1 VIFKFFGKFKVNS
14 LQAIIFNYLT
24 ACIVGFSVY
33 GKPLS
38 VLELSSF
45 NWFYYTLG
53 LGLVFISVFYVMAI
67 TTQKNGLSVVAVS
80 SKMSVVIP
88 ILVGVFLYNES
99 IGRLKVAGILIALA
113 SIYLV
118 TVNPNKIKGS
128 SKFQFKNLIGG
139 IVLGIANYFSIYFLV
154 KAIGYKGLESST
166 FFIVNNV
173 GVLFVTSLL
182 GVILFREKLTKQNR
196 LGILLAVVG
205 IILVSLSGS
214 F

>member
-128 SKFQFKNLIGG
+128 SLI
-139 IVLGIANYFSIYFLV
+139 YCD
-154 KAIGYKGLESST
+154 
-166 FFIVNNV
+166 FFITD
-173 GVLFVTSLL
+173 FSRK
-182 GVILFREKLTKQNR
+182 F
-196 LGILLAVVG
+196 
-205 IILVSLSGS
+205 
-214 F
+214 